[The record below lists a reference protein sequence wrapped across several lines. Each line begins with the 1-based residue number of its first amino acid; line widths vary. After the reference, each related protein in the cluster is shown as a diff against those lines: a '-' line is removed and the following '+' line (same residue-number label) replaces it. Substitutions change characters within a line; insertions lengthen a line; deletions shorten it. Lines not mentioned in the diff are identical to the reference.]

1 MRYPPSLLRMRVFSS
16 FALPSPKL
24 ENTFMSNDRNTSSIK
39 QFKER
44 VRGEA
49 NKLFDEMG
57 LNNSFESFFS
67 LVVLELFFW
76 PSIFD
81 S

>member
-16 FALPSPKL
+16 FALLSPKL
-24 ENTFMSNDRNTSSIK
+24 ENTCMSNDRNTSFNK

-57 LNNSFESFFS
+57 LNNSFESLFS
-67 LVVLELFFW
+67 F
-76 PSIFD
+76 
-81 S
+81 

>member
-1 MRYPPSLLRMRVFSS
+1 MRCPTSLLRVRVFFS

-24 ENTFMSNDRNTSSIK
+24 ENTFNDRSTSSNK

-57 LNNSFESFFS
+57 LNNSFESSFS
-67 LVVLELFFW
+67 FLREN
-76 PSIFD
+76 SREKCA

>member
-1 MRYPPSLLRMRVFSS
+1 MRCRTSLLRVRVFFS

-24 ENTFMSNDRNTSSIK
+24 ENTFMSNDRNTSSNK

-57 LNNSFESFFS
+57 LNNSFESSFS
-67 LVVLELFFW
+67 FLREN
-76 PSIFD
+76 SREKCA